1 MYTMNRCLSPLLLQP
16 RCSQLASPQ
25 NAAKNVTKKVAA
37 CASIYWAEALFT
49 ALIWALQPGAAMA
62 QSDTALAVAEPVA
75 SPGAFVG
82 RQFPPNAQRGKL
94 QVVQGAEILIDGKPE
109 RLSPG
114 ARIRGP
120 QNGLVMSGSLAGQE
134 LVVNFVRDAYNNVHQ
149 IWLLTALEAS
159 QKIKPATPA
168 NNVLFESEGQK
179 AKVDDGKTP
188 FDQLPKYKQ

>member
-1 MYTMNRCLSPLLLQP
+1 MNRCLSPLLLRP
-16 RCSQLASPQ
+16 SCPQLASPQ
-25 NAAKNVTKKVAA
+25 NAAKNATKNVAA
-37 CASIYWAEALFT
+37 RASIYWAAALFST
-49 ALIWALQPGAAMA
+49 LILALQPGIAMA
-62 QSDTALAVAEPVA
+62 QSDAAVLVAEPVA

-82 RQFPPNAQRGKL
+82 RQFPPHAQRGKL

-120 QNGLVMSGSLAGQE
+120 QNGLVMSGSIAGQE

-149 IWLLTALEAS
+149 IWLLTTLEAT

-168 NNVLFESEGQK
+168 SNVLFESDGTK
-179 AKVDDGKTP
+179 ARVDDGKTP

>member
-16 RCSQLASPQ
+16 NSAHPASP
-25 NAAKNVTKKVAA
+25 NIAIKKIASR
-37 CASIYWAEALFT
+37 ASIYWAEALFCT
-49 ALIWALQPGAAMA
+49 LILALQPQPAVA
-62 QSDTALAVAEPVA
+62 QSDNTAPQPVLQP

-120 QNGLVMSGSLAGQE
+120 QNALVMSGSIAGQE

-149 IWLLTALEAS
+149 IWLLTALEAT
-159 QKIKPATPA
+159 QKIKRATPE
-168 NNVLFESEGQK
+168 NNVLFESDGTK